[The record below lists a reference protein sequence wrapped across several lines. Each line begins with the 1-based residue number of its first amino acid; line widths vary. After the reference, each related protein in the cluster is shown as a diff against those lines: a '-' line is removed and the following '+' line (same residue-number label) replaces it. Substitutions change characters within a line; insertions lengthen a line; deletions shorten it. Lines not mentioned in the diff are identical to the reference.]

1 MNILI
6 DELPDAVEIDGV
18 EYPLNTDF
26 QTGILCI
33 LDFES
38 RDLTEDEKAILLL
51 KRLYKGDIPSDVNE
65 AVRLGIKFLDGGKE
79 SEGENPFADHHRL
92 YSFEKDSALIYAAFQ
107 QTHGID
113 LQKVDLHWW
122 QFLALFQDLGAET
135 AFSSVVNLRR
145 RVKNGDATKEERE
158 HALKMG
164 EAFDLPEFD
173 DYMNFEEN
181 ENANLFAILSEGGE
195 V

>member
-6 DELPDAVEIDGV
+6 DDLPEAIEVDGV
-18 EYPLNTDF
+18 AYPLNTDF
-26 QTGILCI
+26 RSGIQCI
-33 LDFES
+33 LDFE
-38 RDLTEDEKAILLL
+38 DQDITDDEKAVLLL
-51 KRLYKGDIPSDVNE
+51 RRLYKGAMPDNVNE

-79 SEGENPFADHHRL
+79 ADGENPFGERHRL
-92 YSFEKDSALIYAAFQ
+92 YSFEKDASLIYAAFQ

-113 LQKVDLHWW
+113 LQKADLHWW
-122 QFLALFQDLGAET
+122 QFLALFMDLGAET

-164 EAFDLPEFD
+164 EAFDLPEYD
-173 DYMNFEEN
+173 EYLDFEEN
-181 ENANLFAILSEGGE
+181 ENATLFTLLSEEGK
-195 V
+195 